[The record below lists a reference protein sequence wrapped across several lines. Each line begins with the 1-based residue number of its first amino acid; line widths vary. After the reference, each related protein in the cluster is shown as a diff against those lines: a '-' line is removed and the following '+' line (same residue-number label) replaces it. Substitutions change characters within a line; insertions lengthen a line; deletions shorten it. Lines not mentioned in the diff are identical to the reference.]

1 MKNLKENS
9 VISDLFIWRN
19 NEDWQTKFELMNF
32 KPFFYKI
39 NKEKES
45 IIVEIRDKNG
55 SNLTSSIF
63 TIESMQKKNN
73 RYF

>member
-1 MKNLKENS
+1 
-9 VISDLFIWRN
+9 
-19 NEDWQTKFELMNF
+19 MNF
-32 KPFFYKI
+32 KPFFDKN

-63 TIESMQKKNN
+63 TIERGKKKQ
-73 RYF
+73 